1 MRDKKN
7 RSSKVIEASFRTST
21 HGTSLLIHEL
31 FLNQIEPLSREL
43 RRTYSERVEDF
54 GSIRGRLTNRG
65 MLRLVTH
72 PSNRFECRFDDFFVQ
87 APIYRIISTC
97 LGIIASSYNQSA
109 FPWLDEHF
117 NENRTKSM
125 RLLFSF
131 NEVEPYDPIQAIQSL
146 RKFIRHPPIEF
157 RKFHPICNTMMQILV
172 QEQTSLATQGQ
183 STPKFIHLEYSN
195 LIWEDFLEKCLNYRA
210 DSVEPQ
216 KPYKSAWTGLG
227 DSKNVDI
234 SINDGHVLIDAKYM
248 KGKSTTKAQYQH
260 QMFYY
265 MMSEIAENPKISG
278 PQSIILAYPIN
289 EHQFQG
295 RVPEVFELGE
305 QFDLILKK
313 LDAEPTK
320 LIRLAVPFPDQSR
333 LNGIQTT
340 EQVIESMIKEFEEPF
355 ITMAQGFVNEEES

>member
-1 MRDKKN
+1 
-7 RSSKVIEASFRTST
+7 
-21 HGTSLLIHEL
+21 
-31 FLNQIEPLSREL
+31 
-43 RRTYSERVEDF
+43 
-54 GSIRGRLTNRG
+54 
-65 MLRLVTH
+65 
-72 PSNRFECRFDDFFVQ
+72 
-87 APIYRIISTC
+87 
-97 LGIIASSYNQSA
+97 
-109 FPWLDEHF
+109 
-117 NENRTKSM
+117 
-125 RLLFSF
+125 
-131 NEVEPYDPIQAIQSL
+131 
-146 RKFIRHPPIEF
+146 
-157 RKFHPICNTMMQILV
+157 MQILV

-195 LIWEDFLEKCLNYRA
+195 LIWEDFLEKCLNYTA

-216 KPYKSAWTGLG
+216 KPYKAAWTGLG

-295 RVPEVFELGE
+295 KVPEVFELGE

-355 ITMAQGFVNEEES
+355 ITMARGFVNEEEL